1 TQIATKLASCS
12 FMETVQLTVTLSRSP
27 NFGLGIEISGGID
40 SRPMHPVAGIDEAPG
55 GVYVCTVISGGPAD
69 KVLKPGDLLL
79 GCNGSSMRRVTHDE
93 AIAMLQRS
101 PVVNLLIERTLNAR
115 ASGIVGPGKPDFRE
129 DPVGGCTNGSCIL
142 DGKELQDFEVEVTFA
157 VLSKETRKCQLA
169 VVKTLASV
177 NGVSVDQLASP
188 AHLAR
193 LVDSAQSSTL
203 RFKLA
208 NMGPLTLSKVG
219 SQSAIQSNGSV
230 TNEKQKQQQYPSHVS
245 QKMEKEKSITLS
257 NGMKESKYLQKLK
270 GNHTNCLGA
279 DLVTG
284 LEDYNNKGLSGEPG
298 ASSRLSDHLQ
308 TTKAGSYESRGAQL
322 LIDSHDVR
330 VQVQTAGQVD
340 GQAVSRVHR
349 AVSNG
354 LNPNNYSDSKNT
366 RNLNSAEPIRLRK
379 FGTTSDPMEL
389 RQLPAEAEARNEV
402 RQTTGL
408 QPKLVLSSTAASL
421 LQERP
426 MTDKR
431 LTETQQSKTEVGNGY
446 GRQSD
451 VQGGRKYDQSFV
463 HRKIVKPTINLPESN
478 LVVMEQSKWSSS
490 VDQSRPLIS
499 QTSGVSSVRE
509 PKENQ
514 EIVTKPAHF
523 PERQQQTNASNYF
536 QDFSWPEKNS
546 RSVNAEESR
555 NTNNSRTLISQPLCG
570 SSDAKKSN
578 NLIKSGSNIV
588 NRKDIQEFMDELLP
602 PRQAEKAT
610 FYLGKPSSETW
621 NLPSSFIEEC
631 QHFSSS
637 RTRYS
642 QLTDAPD
649 SQPGE
654 KTIRVVPDLDGS
666 IGVRLD
672 GGNAVGIFVRQVTPG
687 GAADRAGIRPSH
699 RLLAINEKSI
709 ARATKEEA
717 MLLLL
722 RANGQELQV
731 RLIYDQAGYR
741 AFVASQK
748 PGENFFVRAHFTYST
763 PAPGETAFRR
773 NSVFQV
779 RDTLVGG
786 VVGSWEAVRVHPLPA
801 ETEASLIPCANRADQ
816 IVMANAGSELPT
828 AFPPYERVAQR
839 RATFCRPVVI
849 FGPFADRVRN
859 YLVATHPDRFEL
871 PKHSGPT
878 VKLSEIRSVVARGK
892 HCVLD
897 LNPVAVDRLCFAQL
911 APIVLYVRAANRMV
925 VKKIRKERGSKRL
938 YQDSCRM
945 ERWCS
950 HLFTGGFTVDQ
961 PDLNPLLAGLDGL
974 IHLQQCQTLWL
985 AEKDER
991 LIRALSEPSLCCS
1004 KSNKQDLELPIYSM
1018 ISEKHDR
1025 NEWMTCVHHMEDQ
1038 QFQQRYSPSGSCC
1051 SNDCPLSAHV
1061 GDPVKLRKQQPIAL
1075 CTGLFDFA
1083 GGQLRCSRTG
1093 ATLEVPPNALA
1104 LGRLQR
1110 LQLAVLGA
1118 QTLLLGPPGVRFQKH
1133 LTVRLPAGWRS
1144 GRIVTGTLSE
1154 SGEVTKWTELHW
1166 PLAAAKSSEGIVS
1179 YTGDTFAA
1187 TGAA

>member
-1 TQIATKLASCS
+1 IATKLASCS

-115 ASGIVGPGKPDFRE
+115 PSGIVGPGKPDFRE

-169 VVKTLASV
+169 VVKTLESV
-177 NGVSVDQLASP
+177 N
-188 AHLAR
+188 
-193 LVDSAQSSTL
+193 
-203 RFKLA
+203 
-208 NMGPLTLSKVG
+208 
-219 SQSAIQSNGSV
+219 
-230 TNEKQKQQQYPSHVS
+230 
-245 QKMEKEKSITLS
+245 
-257 NGMKESKYLQKLK
+257 
-270 GNHTNCLGA
+270 

-284 LEDYNNKGLSGEPG
+284 QEDYNNKGLSGEPG
-298 ASSRLSDHLQ
+298 APSRLSDHLQ

-322 LIDSHDVR
+322 LIDSHEVR

-431 LTETQQSKTEVGNGY
+431 LTETQQ
-446 GRQSD
+446 
-451 VQGGRKYDQSFV
+451 
-463 HRKIVKPTINLPESN
+463 I
-478 LVVMEQSKWSSS
+478 VMEQSKWSSS

-499 QTSGVSSVRE
+499 QTSGVSSTV
-509 PKENQ
+509 NQ
-514 EIVTKPAHF
+514 ARRH
-523 PERQQQTNASNYF
+523 
-536 QDFSWPEKNS
+536 
-546 RSVNAEESR
+546 
-555 NTNNSRTLISQPLCG
+555 
-570 SSDAKKSN
+570 
-578 NLIKSGSNIV
+578 
-588 NRKDIQEFMDELLP
+588 
-602 PRQAEKAT
+602 
-610 FYLGKPSSETW
+610 
-621 NLPSSFIEEC
+621 
-631 QHFSSS
+631 
-637 RTRYS
+637 
-642 QLTDAPD
+642 
-649 SQPGE
+649 
-654 KTIRVVPDLDGS
+654 IRVVPDLDGS

-925 VKKIRKERGSKRL
+925 DGAMVQPPIH
-938 YQDSCRM
+938 
-945 ERWCS
+945 W
-950 HLFTGGFTVDQ
+950 GFTVDQ

-991 LIRALSEPSLCCS
+991 LIRALSEPSLCCL

-1133 LTVRLPAGWRS
+1133 LTVRLPTGWRS